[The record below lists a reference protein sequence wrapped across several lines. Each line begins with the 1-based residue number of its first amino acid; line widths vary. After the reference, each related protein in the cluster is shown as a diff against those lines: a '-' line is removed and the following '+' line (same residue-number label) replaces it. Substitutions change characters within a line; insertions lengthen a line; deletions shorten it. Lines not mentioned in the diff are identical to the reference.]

1 MDEGE
6 RGFSADGGRG
16 HRTPRAEVGIADV
29 GMASRRN
36 GRRFEPE
43 LNSGLMDE
51 GERGSSSDGGRG
63 HRTPQA
69 KVGGADV
76 GMTSRRNGRRKARHF
91 LSAKLGGC
99 KEETPNGI
107 TDIKCRANRGE
118 WRIENGEIAQG

>member
-6 RGFSADGGRG
+6 RGFSA
-16 HRTPRAEVGIADV
+16 
-29 GMASRRN
+29 
-36 GRRFEPE
+36 
-43 LNSGLMDE
+43 
-51 GERGSSSDGGRG
+51 DGGRG

-99 KEETPNGI
+99 KEETPNEKSAALKYRERDDEKASPKEGF
-107 TDIKCRANRGE
+107 
-118 WRIENGEIAQG
+118 ENGESRRDEERFCGIPQEQDTTLRI